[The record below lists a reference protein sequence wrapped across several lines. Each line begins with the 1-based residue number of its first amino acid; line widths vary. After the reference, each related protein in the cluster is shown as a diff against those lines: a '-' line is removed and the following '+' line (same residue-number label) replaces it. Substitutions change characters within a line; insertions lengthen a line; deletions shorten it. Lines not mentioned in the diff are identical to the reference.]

1 MMYLIGC
8 VIFAVGGRR
17 VTTHLYPRTTVSSEH
32 KSQTTSRAHGNNGIP
47 RTSLTSAVADRLR
60 EMIIRGEIQE
70 GEQLRQDVIAADFQV
85 SRIPVREALR
95 QLEAEGLIK
104 IVTHRGAVVSSL
116 SSEEIE
122 ELFEMRAVLE
132 CEVLRLSIPNLTESD
147 FKEAESILETYEK
160 ALWRESDVGSWG
172 RLNSQFHAVLYS
184 RANRPH
190 FMSIIRQINNNGDR
204 YTRLQLYLTRAFE
217 RAKKEHRMLLELCRK
232 RDIQAACEL
241 LQQHIRT
248 AGRTLKESLEQRREE
263 SQSQAESRQK

>member
-1 MMYLIGC
+1 M
-8 VIFAVGGRR
+8 
-17 VTTHLYPRTTVSSEH
+17 TSEH
-32 KSQTTSRAHGNNGIP
+32 KSRVTSRASGSERIP

-60 EMIIRGEIQE
+60 EMIIRGDIQE
-70 GEQLRQDVIAADFQV
+70 GEQLRQDAIAGDLEV

-132 CEVLRLSIPNLTESD
+132 CHVLALSIPHLTESD
-147 FKEAESILETYEK
+147 FKEAEAILETYEK
-160 ALWRESDVGSWG
+160 ALWKESDVGSWG
-172 RLNSQFHAVLYS
+172 RLNSQFHATLYS

-204 YTRLQLYLTRAFE
+204 YTRLQLYLTRSFE
-217 RAKKEHRMLLELCRK
+217 RAKREHRMLVELCRK
-232 RDIQAACEL
+232 RDVKAACEL
-241 LQQHIRT
+241 LEQHIQT
-248 AGRTLKESLEQRREE
+248 AGGALKELLEQRRAE
-263 SQSQAESRQK
+263 SQSKHPGRQK